1 MEVVH
6 GILSGLAFS
15 FLLAVLTVIFVA
27 AGM

>member
-1 MEVVH
+1 MEAIR
-6 GILSGLAFS
+6 GILNGLAFS